1 MSLLV
6 VIKGPVAIAGSIP
19 LLSKNNGTNVP
30 MKPATTITA
39 ISDMEIANEVGK
51 SPFQIQVKISSKQDR
66 INPFNNANNI
76 SFINLLLMLP
86 LMSSLARPCTII
98 ALDCTP
104 TLPAIAAIN
113 GVNRKVR
120 YTHETFLQNRP

>member
-19 LLSKNNGTNVP
+19 RLSKNKGTNVP

-66 INPFNNANNI
+66 INPFNNANSI
-76 SFINLLLMLP
+76 SFINL
-86 LMSSLARPCTII
+86 
-98 ALDCTP
+98 
-104 TLPAIAAIN
+104 
-113 GVNRKVR
+113 
-120 YTHETFLQNRP
+120 